1 MTPKKGGGSRE
12 PDLTLQEAADLL
24 GVHYMT
30 AYRYVRTGRLP
41 GTRVG
46 AHWHVRHADLDKI
59 TAAAPAGRN
68 AATRRAPK
76 KDYVRRLTS
85 LLVQGDEAE
94 AWRLLQAALASAYSP
109 EDLYLDVL
117 GPAMRRVGDDWA
129 TGRLDVADEHRA
141 TVVMYRLVGRLGP
154 LFARRGTTR
163 GAIVL
168 GAPVRRPPRSRHR
181 ARRRSATRPRLFDHR
196 SRRQHARRLVGE
208 HHRRHATHRRQS
220 ASSSRH
226 LSTTH
231 SSPQP
236 SPRSRPI
243 TMGPSHLAASRSGTR
258 PMRSRSAATLG
269 RRQRARQSTTST
281 PQPDVTDR
289 DRVPADKVKETMS
302 ESAVYVSEV
311 IRFPHLAAR
320 DLEGRSLELPDAF
333 SGASNLVIVAFR
345 REQQAMVDSWIAWWE
360 TIAAEHREPAVL

>member
-59 TAAAPAGRN
+59 AAAAPAGRN

-94 AWRLLQAALASAYSP
+94 AWRLLQAALGSAYSP
-109 EDLYLDVL
+109 EDLYFDVL

-168 GAPVRRPPRSRHR
+168 GAPVGDPHGLATALVADPLRGRGFSITDLGANTPAASWANTIAGTQRIVGVGVVVSTPVDDALIADNHRHNQDPSRRARRTRRRRDPGPGPCHR
-181 ARRRSATRPRLFDHR
+181 ARRRQLDDVSARGSRPL
-196 SRRQHARRLVGE
+196 
-208 HHRRHATHRRQS
+208 RRHN
-220 ASSSRH
+220 
-226 LSTTH
+226 
-231 SSPQP
+231 
-236 SPRSRPI
+236 
-243 TMGPSHLAASRSGTR
+243 M
-258 PMRSRSAATLG
+258 M
-269 RRQRARQSTTST
+269 
-281 PQPDVTDR
+281 
-289 DRVPADKVKETMS
+289 
-302 ESAVYVSEV
+302 
-311 IRFPHLAAR
+311 
-320 DLEGRSLELPDAF
+320 
-333 SGASNLVIVAFR
+333 
-345 REQQAMVDSWIAWWE
+345 
-360 TIAAEHREPAVL
+360 